1 VFGLADAQQLV
12 SFAGQHKLGRLS
24 MWSANRDKS
33 CGPNYPDVHVVS
45 DACSGVEQA
54 PGQFAGIFAE
64 FQSGQPVAAL
74 PTVSDAASVAVSP
87 SPTAAASA
95 LDDPAT
101 SPYAIWNINE
111 SYPKGTKT
119 VWHRNVYQA
128 KWYSIGDQPD
138 TPVSTADQTPWT
150 LIGPVL
156 PGDHPAPLP
165 TLSPGTYPEW
175 TATDVYVAGSRVLQ
189 NGVGYQA
196 KYYTQGDVPGAIP
209 TSPNDY
215 SPWVLLTTP

>member
-1 VFGLADAQQLV
+1 
-12 SFAGQHKLGRLS
+12 
-24 MWSANRDKS
+24 
-33 CGPNYPDVHVVS
+33 
-45 DACSGVEQA
+45 
-54 PGQFAGIFAE
+54 
-64 FQSGQPVAAL
+64 
-74 PTVSDAASVAVSP
+74 
-87 SPTAAASA
+87 
-95 LDDPAT
+95 
-101 SPYAIWNINE
+101 
-111 SYPKGTKT
+111 
-119 VWHRNVYQA
+119 VYQA

-209 TSPNDY
+209 TSPNDS